1 MKKSSLTIFLH
12 QNIWDQSSLEA
23 LEVEKFKEYSD
34 VIAYELG
41 YFINKNMV
49 SAFKNKLNKR
59 YIKRTKSFL
68 EWKKH
73 FLSLINNYDTKK
85 ILIINKV
92 KPSNIWGLLVLIE
105 LSKLKINIVEYQN
118 SGVPKLF
125 AQKTFFERLTII
137 MSIFYLIRSIQ
148 SRFFNFLSKFI
159 RYYNYSYLISGNPK
173 YFSAKKKVIF
183 GSSWDKTKTF
193 NNNKKLNINY
203 KFAVY
208 IESTVAHLGDQ
219 YILGPNAAR
228 VDKYRWFENLNKFF
242 DYFEKKYNLKVII
255 AAHPKV
261 NHRNTRRFYNQ
272 RKVIQNKT
280 KELIFNAK
288 CIFFER
294 STAINYIINYKK
306 PAAMIYNEHSI
317 STSYNKKTHIGFSK
331 LTGISNIDIEKY
343 TDTDFKNLF
352 KVKKNKYLKY
362 YKEFINFKN
371 LKIPNHKI
379 LKNKFLS
386 NNI

>member
-1 MKKSSLTIFLH
+1 
-12 QNIWDQSSLEA
+12 
-23 LEVEKFKEYSD
+23 
-34 VIAYELG
+34 
-41 YFINKNMV
+41 MV
-49 SAFKNKLNKR
+49 
-59 YIKRTKSFL
+59 
-68 EWKKH
+68 
-73 FLSLINNYDTKK
+73 LS
-85 ILIINKV
+85 
-92 KPSNIWGLLVLIE
+92 
-105 LSKLKINIVEYQN
+105 Q
-118 SGVPKLF
+118 
-125 AQKTFFERLTII
+125 
-137 MSIFYLIRSIQ
+137 
-148 SRFFNFLSKFI
+148 
-159 RYYNYSYLISGNPK
+159 
-173 YFSAKKKVIF
+173 
-183 GSSWDKTKTF
+183 
-193 NNNKKLNINY
+193 
-203 KFAVY
+203 
-208 IESTVAHLGDQ
+208 
-219 YILGPNAAR
+219 LGPNAAR

-261 NHRNTRRFYNQ
+261 NHRKIRRFYNQ

-317 STSYNKKTHIGFSK
+317 STSYNKKTQIGFSK